1 MRFLLRPDFPNTFV
15 TDDAG
20 RDVYWVR
27 SGMADQVG
35 LWSLR
40 DLTGT
45 ELVQVAQH
53 GSRLAPSYGVYRAG
67 QRVGT
72 VREGQ
77 PGGTRASGRWR
88 SGVRT
93 LVAGAPARMRYT
105 VHDQG
110 AQPLEVDGDPAAV
123 EYDLNRAGRHAATV
137 GLRWVDRAATVATS
151 VDVREGEDPELIIA
165 LVAMIEGAWGR
176 L

>member
-40 DLTGT
+40 DLTGR

-53 GSRLAPSYGVYRAG
+53 GPRLAPSYGVYRAG

-77 PGGTRASGRWR
+77 RRNGGRWR
-88 SGVRT
+88 SGART
-93 LVAGAPARMRYT
+93 LVAGAPGRLRYT
-105 VHDQG
+105 VQCAG

-137 GLRWVDRAATVATS
+137 GLRWVERAATVATS
-151 VDVREGEDPELIIA
+151 VEVRDGEDPELIIA

>member
-15 TDDAG
+15 TDEAG

-27 SGMADQVG
+27 SGMAEQVG
-35 LWSLR
+35 LWSLQ
-40 DLTGT
+40 DLTGR

-53 GSRLAPSYGVYRAG
+53 GPRLAPSYGVYRAG
-67 QRVGT
+67 RRVGT
-72 VREGQ
+72 VRTGEHGN
-77 PGGTRASGRWR
+77 GARWR
-88 SGVRT
+88 SGVRA
-93 LVAGAPARMRYT
+93 LVNGDPGRFRYI
-105 VHDQG
+105 VQCG
-110 AQPLEVDGDPAAV
+110 GEPLEVDGDPSAV
-123 EYDLNRAGRHAATV
+123 EYDLNRGGRHAATV

-151 VDVREGEDPELIIA
+151 VEVGEGEDSELIIA

>member
-1 MRFLLRPDFPNTFV
+1 MRFLLRPDFPNTYV

-20 RDVYWVR
+20 RDLYWVR

-40 DLTGT
+40 DLTGR

-53 GSRLAPSYGVYRAG
+53 GPRLAPSYGVYRAG
-67 QRVGT
+67 QRVAT

-77 PGGTRASGRWR
+77 RRSGARWR

-93 LVAGAPARMRYT
+93 LVGGAPRTLRYT
-105 VHDQG
+105 VHCAG
-110 AQPLEVDGDPAAV
+110 AKPLEVDGDPAAV
-123 EYDLNRAGRHAATV
+123 EYDLSRAGRHAATV
-137 GLRWVDRAATVATS
+137 GLRWLDRAATVATS
-151 VDVREGEDPELIIA
+151 VEVRDGEDPELIIA

>member
-27 SGMADQVG
+27 SGMGDQVG
-35 LWSLR
+35 LWSLQ
-40 DLTGT
+40 DLTGR

-53 GSRLAPSYGVYRAG
+53 GPRLTPSYGVYRAG
-67 QRVGT
+67 RRVGT
-72 VREGQ
+72 VREGEH
-77 PGGTRASGRWR
+77 GNGARWR

-93 LVAGAPARMRYT
+93 LVTGSPARLRYT
-105 VHDQG
+105 VHG
-110 AQPLEVDGDPAAV
+110 AGEPLEVDGDPSAV
-123 EYDLNRAGRHAATV
+123 EYDLNRGGRHAATV

-151 VDVREGEDPELIIA
+151 VEVHEDEDPELIIA